1 MKRSYEM
8 DMCHGPVFG
17 KLVRFAIPLIL
28 SGMLQFCFNAADV
41 IVVGRFTGK
50 EALAAVGCTSSFV
63 NLMINLFTGVSVGVN
78 VLVAR
83 YYGSK
88 SEREIEETVHTS
100 IALALICGIA
110 MMATGLIACGPILRL
125 MGTTEDVLPLSEI
138 YLRIYFLGVPAMVLY
153 NFGAAVLRAVGDTK
167 RPLYFLT
174 AAGIINVIFNLIFVI
189 VFDLG
194 VAGVAIA
201 TTMSQIISAVLVLS
215 CLCKDQAVYRL
226 HIRNV
231 RLHKE
236 KLLSILK
243 IGLPAGFQGMMFNI
257 SNMLVQSSVNSFG
270 TTVMAGNTAG
280 ANVDSF
286 LNTAS
291 VAVQQTAI
299 SFISQNMGAGQF
311 KRINRILFGC
321 LGLIVGI
328 ELVLGLGGYG
338 LAPVLLHIYSP
349 DNEVVAYG
357 IIRMSFIA
365 APYAVNGI
373 QDCMAGALR
382 GLGYSIAPTAVALI
396 AICGFRI
403 LWLSTIF
410 RVKHTLPFLYMTY
423 PISWILAISGYIFF
437 YVRARRRL
445 KALKSPSG
453 N

>member
-8 DMCHGPVFG
+8 DMCHGPVLG
-17 KLVRFAIPLIL
+17 KLIRFAVPLIL

-63 NLMINLFTGVSVGVN
+63 NLLINLFTGVSVGVN

-83 YYGSK
+83 YYGSR
-88 SEREIEETVHTS
+88 SQREIQETVHTS
-100 IALALICGIA
+100 IALALVCGLA
-110 MMATGLIACGPILRL
+110 MMVTGLMLSGPILRV
-125 MGTTEDVLPLSEI
+125 MGTTEEVLPLSVL
-138 YLRIYFLGVPAMVLY
+138 YLRIYFIGVPAMVLY

-189 VFDLG
+189 VFGLG

-201 TTMSQIISAVLVLS
+201 TTMSQIISAILVLY
-215 CLCKDQAVYRL
+215 CLCRDQAVYRL
-226 HIRNV
+226 
-231 RLHKE
+231 RLKE
-236 KLLSILK
+236 IGFRKDKLLSILK
-243 IGLPAGFQGMMFNI
+243 IGLPAGFQGVMFNI

-299 SFISQNMGAGQF
+299 SFISQNMGAGEY
-311 KRINRILFGC
+311 KRINRVLFGC

-328 ELVLGLGGYG
+328 ELALGLGAYG
-338 LAPVLLHIYSP
+338 IAPTLLHIYSP
-349 DNEVVAYG
+349 DDEVVAYG

-365 APYAVNGI
+365 APYAINGI

-382 GLGYSIAPTAVALI
+382 GLGYSLAPTAVALI

-403 LWLSTIF
+403 LWLSTVF
-410 RVKHTLPFLYMTY
+410 RFHHSLDFLYMTY
-423 PISWILAISGYIFF
+423 PISWIMAISGYLFF
-437 YVRARRRL
+437 YIKARRKIRRREIP
-445 KALKSPSG
+445 AG